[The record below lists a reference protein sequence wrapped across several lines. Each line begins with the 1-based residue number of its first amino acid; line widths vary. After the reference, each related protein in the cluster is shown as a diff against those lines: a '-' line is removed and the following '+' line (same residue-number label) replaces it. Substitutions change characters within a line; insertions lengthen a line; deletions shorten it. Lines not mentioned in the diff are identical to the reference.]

1 MTALIGGSLLLIAG
15 SAIALVVGWTSADE
29 SLIWTSI
36 AASVAAAVMLSLGY
50 YRSRAEA
57 AKRPAGG
64 APSRPASPPAG
75 APAEAGAAAAA
86 AGAVPALRSE
96 PLPTQETPVAA
107 DTAGETV
114 VAYPDRSRF
123 HRPDCRYAS
132 LPGGEKIARD
142 AAVRR
147 GYDRCG
153 VCKP

>member
-15 SAIALVVGWTSADE
+15 SAIALVIGWTSADE

-57 AKRPAGG
+57 TKRPVGG
-64 APSRPASPPAG
+64 AGSGQASPPAG
-75 APAEAGAAAAA
+75 APAKASAAAAA
-86 AGAVPALRSE
+86 AAAVPAVRSE
-96 PLPTQETPVAA
+96 PPPTQETPTVAPA
-107 DTAGETV
+107 ASETV

-147 GYDRCG
+147 GYDPCG

>member
-36 AASVAAAVMLSLGY
+36 GASVAAAVLLSLGY

-57 AKRPAGG
+57 ARRPAGG
-64 APSRPASPPAG
+64 QRAEAPGAAPAVAAPPAR
-75 APAEAGAAAAA
+75 AE
-86 AGAVPALRSE
+86 P
-96 PLPTQETPVAA
+96 PPTQETPVVPSVSG
-107 DTAGETV
+107 DTV
-114 VAYPDRSRF
+114 VAYADRSRF

-147 GYDRCG
+147 GYDPCG
-153 VCKP
+153 VCRP